1 MSMRLK
7 SVTEVTREIK
17 SLIDASPELADI
29 WIEGEIS
36 NFTRAASGHCYFTL
50 RDSDA
55 VIQCVMWR
63 NVAMRLRWTP
73 QQGDLVNGFGSV
85 SVYERGGAYQF
96 YAEVLERGG
105 VGLRWQQFLELKAR
119 LENEGL
125 FAAERKRPLPLW
137 PRRIGIV
144 TSPTGAALRDIL
156 NVLRERYPL
165 VEVVLSPSLVQGEEA
180 PEALVQ
186 ALEALYRVPDIDV
199 IIVAR
204 GGGSLE
210 DLWAFN
216 DERVAR
222 AISASPVPVVS
233 GVGHETDVSISDFVA
248 DLRTPTPSTAAAA
261 AVPDR
266 EELRARIAGHVQTLT
281 DLVMVRLE
289 RARELL
295 QRQERLLGLN
305 NPLRRIAQER
315 QQIDEL
321 TRRLRQGVWHQ
332 IQVKRAQ
339 LDGQRARL
347 RALAPYDVIARGYA
361 IVQDR
366 QTGIRLTS
374 VGQAVP
380 RQPLR
385 IHLSDGRIDAQVEAV
400 SRTDP
405 AAS

>member
-1 MSMRLK
+1 MQPK
-7 SVTEVTREIK
+7 SVTEVTRYIK
-17 SLIDASPELADI
+17 SLIDSSPELADI

-50 RDSDA
+50 KDSYA

-63 NVAMRLRWTP
+63 NVAMRLRWVP

-96 YAEVLERGG
+96 YVEILERGG
-105 VGLRWQQFLELKAR
+105 IGLRWQQFLELKAR
-119 LENEGL
+119 LEDEGL
-125 FAAERKRPLPLW
+125 FATERKRPLPLW
-137 PRRIGIV
+137 PRRIGVV

-156 NVLRERYPL
+156 NVLKKRYPL

-180 PEALVQ
+180 PEALVG
-186 ALEALYRVPDIDV
+186 ALELLYRVPDVDV
-199 IIVAR
+199 IIIAR

-222 AISASPVPVVS
+222 AISVSPVPVVS
-233 GVGHETDVSISDFVA
+233 GVGHETDVSIADFVA

-261 AVPDR
+261 VVPDR
-266 EELRARIAGHVQTLT
+266 EELRARIAEHIQTLT
-281 DLVMVRLE
+281 DLVMARLE

-295 QRQERLLGLN
+295 QHQERALELS

-315 QQIDEL
+315 QQIDEW
-321 TRRLRQGVWHQ
+321 TRRLRQGIWHQ
-332 IQVKRAQ
+332 IQVRRAQ
-339 LDGQRARL
+339 LDGQTARL
-347 RALAPYDVIARGYA
+347 KALAPYEVIARGYA

-366 QTGIRLTS
+366 ETGVRLTS
-374 VGQAVP
+374 AGQATP
-380 RQPLR
+380 QQRLG

-400 SRTDP
+400 SRTEHS
-405 AAS
+405 AS